1 MKIEHVAV
9 WVHDLERMR
18 QFYCTAFGAW
28 ASDKYRNARTG
39 FESYFLHFEDGARL
53 ELMHRE
59 DITRKLA
66 DTMLGLGH
74 LAIAT
79 GSAQKVEELTEQL
92 IRQGCTHLSGPRL
105 TGDGYDES
113 SVLDPEGNILEITI

>member
-1 MKIEHVAV
+1 MKIEHVAI

-18 QFYCTAFGAW
+18 QFYCSTFGAW
-28 ASDKYRNARTG
+28 ASDKYCNERTG

-59 DITRKLA
+59 DIARKQA

-74 LAIAT
+74 LAIAA

-92 IRQGCTHLSGPRL
+92 ISLGCTHLSGPRL
-105 TGDGYDES
+105 TCDGYYES
-113 SVLDPEGNILEITI
+113 SVLDPEGNVLEITI